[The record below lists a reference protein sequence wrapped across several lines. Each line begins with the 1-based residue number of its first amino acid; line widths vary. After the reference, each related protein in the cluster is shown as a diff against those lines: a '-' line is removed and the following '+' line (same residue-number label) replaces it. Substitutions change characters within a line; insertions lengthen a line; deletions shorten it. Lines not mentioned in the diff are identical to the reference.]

1 MGERPAEI
9 WSSFSGTWRQITPES
24 SEGLGSGGPE
34 PGMMFSFAGVTFGMT
49 VVAVLMTINTVFL
62 VPVTLVMVAV
72 AFILAAQGMR
82 TVSRRWALPKTATFD
97 GQVIA
102 RWQERVED
110 TEGRGIVQRAVID
123 DGQRAWTFSGP
134 RVYPRVTVGDLVQVT
149 FSPRTGELQKL
160 TVTARR

>member
-9 WSSFSGTWRQITPES
+9 WSSFSGTWRQVTPES

-34 PGMMFSFAGVTFGMT
+34 PGMMFSFAGVTLGLT
-49 VVAVLMTINTVFL
+49 VVAVLMTMNTVFL

-72 AFILAAQGMR
+72 AFVLAALGMR

-110 TEGRGIVQRAVID
+110 TEGSGIVRRTVID
-123 DGQRAWTFSGP
+123 DGQRAWIFAQP
-134 RVYPRVTVGDLVQVT
+134 HVYQMVTVGALVQVR